1 MILLKILHSSRI
13 KLSELKHQLIRQR
26 SIVLQQSHTITRE
39 ASPVLPPQRQLLRL
53 ILQLSIVLRQNLIIT
68 RGLFLALQ
76 PRHLLLQLHI
86 ALLNTVPRQK
96 VTIIRG
102 RLLARHLPHLQPQLT
117 PPHSIVRQLRAT
129 TTQCLSIAHL
139 SRQPLQRLPQ
149 LPRLTHLRNI
159 AHRQSH
165 TITLIHSI
173 ALQRQQ
179 PPPLLHI
186 RVRNTAHQL
195 RATTIPGHSFAQ

>member
-1 MILLKILHSSRI
+1 MILLKILLSSRI
-13 KLSELKHQLIRQR
+13 KLSELKHQPIRQR

-76 PRHLLLQLHI
+76 QQPLLLQLHI

-117 PPHSIVRQLRAT
+117 PPHSIVRRLRAT

-139 SRQPLQRLPQ
+139 SRQLLQR